1 MSFSGF
7 CAEGIDLLQLN
18 RLQNSKGFY
27 EEHKSELKEKA
38 ILPFYELIEDIT
50 PDMLLIDSHFVTVPY
65 RMVSRIRR
73 DTRFTKDKSLYR
85 ANLWMF
91 FRRPKLRFDEVPGYF
106 LEVHPEYWSYGCFG
120 ASGKGEMAEIREMIL
135 KEDTNFLYA
144 RRAVEACKGM
154 TLEGECFKRPKY
166 PDAKPEYQTWLNRKF
181 YVVSVTERDDFSA
194 LLDGS
199 FVDPMVKRFQALKPF
214 YDFLWI
220 ARDRVSQKRK
230 EMNA

>member
-18 RLQNSKGFY
+18 RLQNSKEFY
-27 EEHKSELKEKA
+27 EEHKKALKEKA
-38 ILPFYELIEDIT
+38 VLPFYELIEEIT
-50 PDMLLIDSHFVTVPY
+50 PDMLAIDSHFVTVPH

-91 FRRPKLRFDEVPGYF
+91 FRRPKVRFDEVPGYF

-120 ASGKGEMAEIREMIL
+120 ASAKGEMAEVREMIL
-135 KEDTNFLYA
+135 REDKNFLHA
-144 RRAVEACKGM
+144 RRAVEKCSAM
-154 TLEGECFKRPKY
+154 TLEGDSFKRPKF
-166 PDAKPEYQTWLNRKF
+166 PDAKQEYQTWLNRKF
-181 YVVSVTERDDFSA
+181 YIVSYVEKNDFTS

-199 FVDPMVKRFQALKPF
+199 FVNLMVDRFQTLKPF

-220 ARDRVSQKRK
+220 ARDRVGQKGK